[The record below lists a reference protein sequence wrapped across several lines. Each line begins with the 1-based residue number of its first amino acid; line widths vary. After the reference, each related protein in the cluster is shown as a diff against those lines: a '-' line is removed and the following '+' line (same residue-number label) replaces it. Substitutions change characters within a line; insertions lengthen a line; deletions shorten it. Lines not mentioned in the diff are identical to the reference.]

1 MLWDTAT
8 GVLLGRGVDFVESEH
23 ASHRPFYFNSVGIGL
38 GVGWLMARLLACPV
52 AFRRHVTCS
61 VAFANVGNLPL
72 VFVAALCHDPRTAF
86 HRTLGARCEHL
97 GISYIAVSIFA
108 ATFLQFTIAVRML
121 RPPVTVSIG
130 GAEGKSELAEESDQG
145 LIAAPVRARVGS
157 TWGAPPLAPPSS
169 GEGERA
175 PLLRFDTQTSMRSS
189 VELSLWSSD
198 GRVDHGAFLA
208 MSGDS
213 FRRATDDEADEVE
226 VLVDSHGE
234 WHRPGPSDGAGM
246 CGERTG
252 TSGPTNGPPADG
264 SPVPPMDQPMPRH
277 RLRRA
282 ASWALQGLARLPQS
296 ILSSPPP
303 ATAAVLGVLVGCIG
317 PVRDLLYPASAD
329 PESGVPALFFLSDTI
344 VTVSGAMI
352 PCAIVLLGA
361 VLYRSWREQGGSL
374 PARVVAGTIFCRLVV
389 LPAITT
395 PLILLAVKLHLITVI
410 DPLFFFCLL
419 AAHMSPTAIN
429 MQARVVVA

>member
-1 MLWDTAT
+1 MFILD
-8 GVLLGRGVDFVESEH
+8 
-23 ASHRPFYFNSVGIGL
+23 SVGIGL

-108 ATFLQFTIAVRML
+108 ATFLQFTVAVRLL
-121 RPPVTVSIG
+121 RPPVTVSIE
-130 GAEGKSELAEESDQG
+130 GAEGKPELAEEPGQG
-145 LIAAPVRARVGS
+145 LIAAPVRARAGS
-157 TWGAPPLAPPSS
+157 TWGAPHTAPPSS

-198 GRVDHGAFLA
+198 GRVDQGAFLA

-213 FRRATDDEADEVE
+213 FRRNLMHKGTDDEADEVE
-226 VLVDSHGE
+226 VLVDPHDE
-234 WHRPGPSDGAGM
+234 WHRPDARDGAGAH
-246 CGERTG
+246 GERT
-252 TSGPTNGPPADG
+252 SARGPTNGLPAEG
-264 SPVPPMDQPMPRH
+264 PPVPPMDQPVPRH

-282 ASWALQGLARLPQS
+282 ASWALRGLARLPQS

-303 ATAAVLGVLVGCIG
+303 ATAAVLGVVVGCIG
-317 PVRDLLYPASAD
+317 PVRDLLYPAGAG
-329 PESGVPALFFLSDTI
+329 PESGVPPLFFLSDTI
-344 VTVSGAMI
+344 ATVSGAMI

-361 VLYRSWREQGGSL
+361 VLYRSWKEQGGSL